1 MATLVEPR
9 AAQARTS
16 PSRPTGATDSLVSDL
31 ATDLYSA
38 LEDADGKPCPLG
50 DPRVPDVIRTWV
62 GLVKVVPDDDLD
74 TVLARAV
81 AFVGANRPGQARL
94 KAAGILPDI
103 PVQTALIGGYIRM
116 FRRIKAIAANG
127 GLDDT
132 DQMAET
138 RREMRVLNQRLVE
151 ALGALRDQR
160 AAMGRMS
167 KVLVDRE
174 RRQARTNVELGR
186 VRDDLEEARAALGRV
201 TAERDDARHA
211 AEMAR
216 AERDEA
222 RCAAEAVRVER
233 DALRRD
239 LNRTRAHVED
249 LKAKYLEKFA
259 LALQDLNRA
268 RQMLYNDPQST
279 LPAIK
284 ASVAQGYYMILE
296 DMGAGEVAKK
306 LMGSI
311 LKDGL

>member
-1 MATLVEPR
+1 MATLVDPK

-16 PSRPTGATDSLVSDL
+16 PSSPASATDSLVPDL
-31 ATDLYSA
+31 ATALYCA
-38 LEDADGKPCPLG
+38 LETDEGVPRPLG

-62 GLVKVVPDDDLD
+62 GLAKAVPNDDLD
-74 TVLARAV
+74 DALARAV
-81 AFVGANRPGQARL
+81 AFVGANRAGQARL

-103 PVQTALIGGYIRM
+103 PVQTALIAGYIRM

-127 GLDDT
+127 GLDDA

-138 RREMRVLNQRLVE
+138 RREMRALNQRLVE

-186 VRDDLEEARAALGRV
+186 AREDLEEALAALGRV

-211 AEMAR
+211 AEIAR
-216 AERDEA
+216 AERDDA
-222 RCAAEAVRVER
+222 RRAVEAVRAER

-239 LNRTRAHVED
+239 LNRTRANLED

-268 RQMLYNDPQST
+268 RQTLYNDPQST